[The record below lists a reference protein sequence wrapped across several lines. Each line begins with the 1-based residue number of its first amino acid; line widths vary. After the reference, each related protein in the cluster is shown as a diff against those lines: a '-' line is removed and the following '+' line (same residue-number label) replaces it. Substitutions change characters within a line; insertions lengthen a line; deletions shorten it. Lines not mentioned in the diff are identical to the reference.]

1 MSLRILSLVFD
12 DGFKQSFTEVAEIHE
27 EFGLAANLNIIARAC
42 TPEHQPADEYHRH
55 PMGGWD
61 LWNELRLRGHDI
73 QPHSWSHRNHGSIP
87 PADAQQEVDRCLE
100 AFAANLKGFHPRE
113 AVYAF
118 PYNASTPAIEAYVGG
133 KVRAYRGGGTGFNDF
148 PGPATK
154 RIHCTAFGPGNC
166 EADLD
171 ARVAQWLARDRSWL
185 AYNLHGLGDEG
196 WGPVTGDYLRRL
208 FDRLLKLEGVEI
220 LPPAAALRKY
230 G

>member
-12 DGFKQSFTEVAEIHE
+12 DGFAKSFREIAEIHE
-27 EFGLAANLNIIARAC
+27 EFDLSANLNIIARAC
-42 TPEHQPADEYHRH
+42 TPEHQPADEWHRH

-73 QPHSWSHRNHGSIP
+73 EPHSWSHANH
-87 PADAQQEVDRCLE
+87 AQISPGEARSEVDRCLD
-100 AFAANLKGFHPRE
+100 AFAANLNGFDPAT

-118 PYNASTPAIEAYVGG
+118 PYNASNDAIEAHALGQMRA
-133 KVRAYRGGGTGFNDF
+133 VRSGGTGFNDL
-148 PGPATK
+148 PTPATK

-166 EADLD
+166 EAHLD
-171 ARVAQWLARDRSWL
+171 TCIAAWLERDHSWL

-196 WGPVTGDYLRRL
+196 WGPVGADYLRRL
-208 FDRLLKLEGVEI
+208 YERLLKLPGVEI
-220 LPPAAALRKY
+220 LPPAVALQRY